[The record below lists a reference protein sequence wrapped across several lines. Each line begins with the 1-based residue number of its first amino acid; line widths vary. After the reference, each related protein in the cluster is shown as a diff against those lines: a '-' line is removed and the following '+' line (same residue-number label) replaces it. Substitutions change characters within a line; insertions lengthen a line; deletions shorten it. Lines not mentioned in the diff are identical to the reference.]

1 MENWGIVI
9 YTQDA
14 LLYDETGAEIEAKHG
29 VGHIIGHEFAHQ
41 WFGDLVAPKW
51 WSYLWL
57 NEGFATLYAAHTMSL
72 VYPEY
77 RDIDLFVLNN
87 LQHAMRVDA
96 TGVSRPMTYYVE
108 NHRGIS
114 NLFDDISYS
123 KGNFKIFHVLKF
135 GSNKRLTQNVNP

>member
-9 YTQDA
+9 YAQNA
-14 LLYDETGAEIEAKHG
+14 LLYDETTAEIESKHG

-41 WFGDLVAPKW
+41 WFGDHVAPKW

-77 RDIDLFVLNN
+77 RDIDLFVLSN

-123 KGNFKIFHVLKF
+123 KGN
-135 GSNKRLTQNVNP
+135 